1 MGHEVAPWRAVPRR
15 VGLRDPLYN
24 RFVILGHDN
33 KELGTGL
40 ANKIKEESELK

>member
-1 MGHEVAPWRAVPRR
+1 MGHEVAPWLARR